1 MRVSSV
7 RMGTILMLLVTLVA
21 TTVRAIIYQCD
32 HFEREHYNVRY
43 CALFNVTI
51 AHFAADVD
59 FLSEYPRPH
68 RIEFF
73 QSNLTEVP
81 RSLFSTF
88 PELLEVNFEESGVE
102 HLPRYTFEHAK
113 QLQRLALAG
122 NELTSIGA
130 FVFGGAERLQ
140 SLNVSRNRLKELK
153 EQSLSD
159 VPELSEI
166 DLSYNQLESLPTDVF
181 ALLAKLKS
189 LYLHHNRLTQLA
201 DGTLRNN
208 LLTTLDL
215 SYNRLREFETGRVMT
230 AEPTEVLRLRANGLQ
245 TFTIP
250 LTTHLIDL
258 SANNVSVL
266 LRLTQPE
273 QPCSVQQLNVSL
285 NRLTN
290 LVNVTDLSHLTMLD
304 VSFNPLGDLPL
315 TTFLSLPNLIVLNL
329 EATNQTHLEHGLF
342 SQQQRLVWLD
352 LSFNRLERFELS
364 VLTAAT
370 GLRQLY
376 LDGNALTTIDYGQL
390 YELFPLLRHLGLFAN
405 HWNCSYLIQ
414 LMRYCKRHDISIE
427 PSKPYA
433 TVLHLPNVRGI
444 YCQSSPAARL
454 PVFQPIGHTSLDENA
469 VQDQQQQQQQQQTQ
483 SSTVPSVGDASDSP
497 LRLLELMQQLNRTTL
512 ERIERIDRRA
522 TVTVGDPSSLHAYSV
537 HIFILLILSAILI
550 INVGFLLWVQHN
562 ANVRQTVDRMIIFRR
577 QQGDSIETQLHT
589 DF

>member
-1 MRVSSV
+1 MRLFSIPL
-7 RMGTILMLLVTLVA
+7 RTILFLVMALVA
-21 TTVRAIIYQCD
+21 AKTRAIIYQCD

-73 QSNLTEVP
+73 QSKLTEVP
-81 RSLFSTF
+81 RTLFSTF
-88 PELLEVNFEESGVE
+88 PELLEINFDESGVE

-113 QLQRLALAG
+113 QLQRLTLAG

-153 EQSLSD
+153 VQSFSD
-159 VPELSEI
+159 VFELNEI

-181 ALLAKLKS
+181 ALLTKLKS
-189 LYLHHNRLTQLA
+189 LFLHHNRLTQLA

-208 LLTTLDL
+208 LLATLDL
-215 SYNRLREFETGRVMT
+215 SYNRLREFDTSRVMT
-230 AEPTEVLRLRANGLQ
+230 TEPTEVLRLRVNSLQ

-250 LTTHLIDL
+250 LITHLIDL
-258 SANNVSVL
+258 SVNNVSVL
-266 LRLTQPE
+266 LRTQPE
-273 QPCSVQQLNVSL
+273 QPCNVQHLNVSL

-290 LVNVTDLSHLTMLD
+290 LVNVTDLSRLTTLD
-304 VSFNPLGDLPL
+304 VSFNPLGNLPL

-352 LSFNRLERFELS
+352 LSFNRLEQFELS

-370 GLRQLY
+370 GLQQLY
-376 LDGNALTTIDYGQL
+376 LDGNALTSIDYGQL
-390 YELFPLLRHLGLFAN
+390 YELMPVLRHLGLFAN

-414 LMRYCKRHDISIE
+414 LMRYCKRHGISIE

-454 PVFQPIGHTSLDENA
+454 PVFQPIGHSPIDENSL
-469 VQDQQQQQQQQQTQ
+469 QDLQQQQQQQQQNQ
-483 SSTVPSVGDASDSP
+483 STTVPSVEDKSESSA
-497 LRLLELMQQLNRTTL
+497 RLLELMQQLNQTTL

-522 TVTVGDPSSLHAYSV
+522 TVTVGDVTLHAYSV
-537 HIFILLILSAILI
+537 QIFILLILSAILI

-562 ANVRQTVDRMIIFRR
+562 ANARQAVDRMIIFRR
-577 QQGDSIETQLHT
+577 QQGDSIETQLHN

>member
-1 MRVSSV
+1 MHLLSSIPMR
-7 RMGTILMLLVTLVA
+7 TLLLLTLVV
-21 TTVRAIIYQCD
+21 TTTRAIIYQCD

-81 RSLFSTF
+81 RALFSTF
-88 PELLEVNFEESGVE
+88 PELQEISFVESGVE

-113 QLQRLALAG
+113 QLQRLTLAG
-122 NELTSIGA
+122 NGLTSIGA

-153 EQSLSD
+153 DQSLSD
-159 VPELSEI
+159 VLELNEL

-181 ALLAKLKS
+181 ALLTKLKT
-189 LYLHHNRLTQLA
+189 LFLHHNRLTQLA

-208 LLTTLDL
+208 FLATLDL
-215 SYNRLREFETGRVMT
+215 SYNRLQEFDSNRVMT
-230 AEPTEVLRLRANGLQ
+230 AEPTEVLRLRANALQ
-245 TFTIP
+245 RFTIP
-250 LTTHLIDL
+250 LITQLIDL

-266 LRLTQPE
+266 LRMQPDE
-273 QPCSVQQLNVSL
+273 PCTVQHLNVSL

-290 LVNVTDLSHLTMLD
+290 LVNITDLSRLTTLD

-315 TTFLSLPNLIVLNL
+315 TTFLSLPNLVVLNL

-370 GLRQLY
+370 GLQQLY
-376 LDGNALTTIDYGQL
+376 LDGNALTSLDYGQL
-390 YELFPLLRHLGLFAN
+390 YELMPVLRHLGLFAN

-414 LMRYCKRHDISIE
+414 LMRYCKRHNISIE
-427 PSKPYA
+427 PSKPYG

-454 PVFQPIGHTSLDENA
+454 PVFQPIVHSSIDDGDS
-469 VQDQQQQQQQQQTQ
+469 VQDQQQQQQPQQTQ
-483 SSTVPSVGDASDSP
+483 STTVSSVGDADDSTA
-497 LRLLELMQQLNRTTL
+497 RLLALMQQLNRTTL
-512 ERIERIDRRA
+512 ERFERIDQRA
-522 TVTVGDPSSLHAYSV
+522 TVAAGDATLHAYSV
-537 HIFILLILSAILI
+537 QIFILLILSAILI

-562 ANVRQTVDRMIIFRR
+562 ANVRRAVDRMIIFRR
-577 QQGDSIETQLHT
+577 QQGDSIETQLHG